1 MRNIGEKI
9 ALSALRQIDPETSH
23 KLALKALNM
32 GLGPNAKIDM
42 PELAVDLAGL
52 KLSNPI
58 GVAAGFD
65 KNGEAI
71 APLMRAGFGFVEIGA
86 VTPRAQP
93 GNPKPRLFRLKED
106 AAAINRFGFNNQG
119 MEVVG
124 ERLSAKR
131 PDGVLGVNLGANKD
145 SDDRASDYAKV
156 MAHLGSLVD
165 FATINVSSPNTEK
178 LRDLQGVDALRGL
191 ISGVLE
197 ARSKSAPNTRVFLKI
212 APDLTEQ
219 EIEDICMLALDL
231 KIDALVA
238 TNTTLSREGLT
249 SIHKD
254 EMGGLSGKP
263 LRARST
269 EVIKLAH
276 NILGEKL
283 PIIGVGG
290 IDSAQAAME
299 KLDAGAKAIQLY
311 TGLVYQGFGLIEEI
325 KSGLINRSTRG

>member
-1 MRNIGEKI
+1 MRKIGEKI
-9 ALSALRQIDPETSH
+9 ALAALRQIDPETSH

-32 GLGPNAKIDM
+32 GLGPKAKFDA
-42 PELAVDLAGL
+42 PELSVDIAGL
-52 KLSNPI
+52 KLSNPV

-86 VTPRAQP
+86 VTPRPQD
-93 GNPKPRLFRLKED
+93 GNQRPRLFRLKED
-106 AAAINRFGFNNQG
+106 AAAINRFGFNNEG
-119 MEVVG
+119 MEIIG
-124 ERLSAKR
+124 ERLNAKR
-131 PDGVLGVNLGANKD
+131 PKGVLGVNLGANKD
-145 SDDRASDYAKV
+145 SEDRSADYTKV
-156 MAHLGSLVD
+156 MSHLGALVD

-212 APDLTEQ
+212 APDLTHQ
-219 EIEDICMLALDL
+219 EIDEICRLALDL

-238 TNTTLSREGLT
+238 TNTTLSRDGLQ
-249 SIHKD
+249 SSHKN

-263 LRARST
+263 LQARST
-269 EVIKLAH
+269 EVIKRAYQT
-276 NILGEKL
+276 LGDKL

-290 IDSAQAAME
+290 IDSAASAIE
-299 KLDAGAKAIQLY
+299 KLDAGARAIQIY
-311 TGLVYQGFGLIEEI
+311 TGLVYQGFGLVDEI

>member
-1 MRNIGEKI
+1 MRKIGENI
-9 ALSALRQIDPETSH
+9 ALKLMRQIDPETSH
-23 KLALKALNM
+23 KLALKALNI
-32 GLGPNAKIDM
+32 GLGPNAKQDA
-42 PELAVDLAGL
+42 PELAVELAGL
-52 KLSNPI
+52 RLSNPI

-86 VTPRAQP
+86 VTPRAQT

-106 AAAINRFGFNNQG
+106 HAAINRFGFNNQG
-119 MEVVG
+119 MEIVG

-131 PDGVLGVNLGANKD
+131 PSGVLGVNLGANKD
-145 SDDRASDYAKV
+145 SEDRAADYAKV
-156 MAHLGSLVD
+156 MTHLGGLVD

-178 LRDLQGVDALRGL
+178 LRDLQGVDALRSL

-197 ARSKSAPNTRVFLKI
+197 ARAKSAPNTRVFLKI
-212 APDLTEQ
+212 APDLTTQ
-219 EIEDICMLALDL
+219 EIEEICALALDL
-231 KIDALVA
+231 QIDALVA
-238 TNTTLSREGLT
+238 TNTTLSREGLQ
-249 SIHKD
+249 SQHKG

-269 EVIKLAH
+269 EVIKIAH
-276 NILGEKL
+276 NVLGDKL

-290 IDSAQAAME
+290 IDSADAALE

-311 TGLVYQGFGLIEEI
+311 TGLVYQGFGLIDEI
-325 KSGLINRSTRG
+325 KVGLLNKVK